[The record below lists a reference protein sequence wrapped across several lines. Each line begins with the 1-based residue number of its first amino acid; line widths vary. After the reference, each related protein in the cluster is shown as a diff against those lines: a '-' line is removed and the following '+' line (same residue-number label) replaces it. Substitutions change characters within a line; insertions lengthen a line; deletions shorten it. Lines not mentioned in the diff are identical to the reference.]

1 MKEISLKKRQ
11 EWDIILW
18 FFIMLFGGL
27 TFFFFK
33 MKLPIMIPVAG
44 LLVSFYLMYRNN
56 KIALKEIKGVKG
68 DGK

>member
-27 TFFFFK
+27 SAFAYVAKFPVI
-33 MKLPIMIPVAG
+33 LPVVG
-44 LLVSFYLMYRNN
+44 FLVVFYLMYKNN
-56 KIALKEIKGVKG
+56 KIALKEIKEER
-68 DGK
+68 GK